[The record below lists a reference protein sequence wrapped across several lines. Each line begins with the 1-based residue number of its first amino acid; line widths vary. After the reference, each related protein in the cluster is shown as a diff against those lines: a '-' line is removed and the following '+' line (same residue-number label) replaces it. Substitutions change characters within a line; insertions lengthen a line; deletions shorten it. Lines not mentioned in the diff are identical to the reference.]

1 MAEKAKN
8 VDLMLK
14 KSFRTKTLYRWNDYD
29 VIISQLGVSCRYNSL
44 ISEDD
49 NIIRGEKHVSS

>member
-14 KSFRTKTLYRWNDYD
+14 KNFEKTLYRWNDYD
-29 VIISQLGVSCRYNSL
+29 LIISQLGVSCRYNSL
-44 ISEDD
+44 VSEDGK
-49 NIIRGEKHVSS
+49 IIRGEKHVKS